1 MSEPRLT
8 PIIQWCMKFAMAVEE
23 QETEK
28 SFSVRTLVTFVAWE
42 VKLTDHFLRFYII
55 AVGLCPFGLISCP
68 GLSLGLNVVKTT
80 MQVLKE
86 ASKTRS
92 VKPGSA
98 RLCTTAAEYPQA
110 VKKQQRNNKEATA
123 SLELAVMQE
132 HRLIAAKKRQLARC
146 LNPVGASGKV

>member
-1 MSEPRLT
+1 M
-8 PIIQWCMKFAMAVEE
+8 
-23 QETEK
+23 
-28 SFSVRTLVTFVAWE
+28 
-42 VKLTDHFLRFYII
+42 
-55 AVGLCPFGLISCP
+55 
-68 GLSLGLNVVKTT
+68 KTT